1 MIKWKQYMF
10 GAVLA
15 GAVCMNM
22 PQAAFAYDVPEM
34 IEVGLESVCKN
45 ATSASIGSS
54 QLAVGTLKNDKFRE
68 DGTISSSGGFTA
80 KMVRGEVIR
89 ITDSMSQKAAEDLAY
104 SLRRTGFDAS
114 CGYLGNDDWTV
125 YVQNSSRSEV
135 ESASKKSAE
144 RISSFNGICLS
155 GGGENLLMVSNDV
168 DYGFSGTDD
177 TFTINGKQ
185 YRGCLR
191 FAVNGTVM
199 TAVNVVDLEEYL
211 YGVIPAEMP
220 ASYGEEAL
228 KAQTLAARTYA
239 MTKLNAHKS
248 SGYELCDTINCQV
261 YKGYSGENSKTNA
274 IVDETEGE
282 IICYNGTPIEAVFS
296 ASTGGYTENSENVW
310 NSVVPYLRAVPEVG
324 EYGNNTWTKTLTLSQ
339 LDSLLSAKGENIGSA
354 QDIVITKISTG
365 GRVQEMKIVGT
376 SGSVTLTKENIRTY
390 FSGACGSLPS
400 KMFTING
407 KGGDPSSGSR
417 SVQRQATKSSSTGS
431 LTSSAAAN
439 GITAK
444 TEGTLS
450 AMNGKNLKLDGLSV
464 SENTNSNQN
473 TPVISTEDYQIYD
486 VNIST
491 VENGTFVFEG
501 SGNGHGVGLS
511 QNGAQGMAQQGYS
524 YEEIIKHYYTGVT
537 IEG

>member
-89 ITDSMSQKAAEDLAY
+89 ITDSMSQKEAEDLAY

-376 SGSVTLTKENIRTY
+376 SGSVTLTKENIHTY

>member
-89 ITDSMSQKAAEDLAY
+89 ITDSMSQKEAEDLAY

-450 AMNGKNLKLDGLSV
+450 AVNGKNLKLDGLSV

>member
-89 ITDSMSQKAAEDLAY
+89 ITDSMSQKEAEDLAY

-407 KGGDPSSGSR
+407 KGGNPSSGSR